1 MDDIGNSQHD
11 ILWDE
16 ADALNRVMGQE
27 AILILLV
34 EAYIQDMPDIAN
46 SLEAA
51 LHQHDLP
58 AAAKHAH
65 AIKGGAGNLSTFA
78 VAEITREIETLCLD
92 SGDEQELLQLF
103 GEFKELLEQTVAKM
117 RDWQKLKA

>member
-1 MDDIGNSQHD
+1 MDDIEYSKPD
-11 ILWDE
+11 VLWDE
-16 ADALNRVMGQE
+16 ADALKRIMGQE

-34 EAYIQDMPDIAN
+34 EAFIQDMPELMK

-51 LHQHDLP
+51 LNQHDLA

-78 VAEITREIETLCLD
+78 VAETARKIERLCID
-92 SGDEQELLQLF
+92 NQDGQELHELF
-103 GEFKELLEQTVAKM
+103 EGFKDQLEQTISIM
-117 RDWQKLKA
+117 GDWQSSKT